1 MSHLAQSALF
11 IRGNRFQRRWIAFV
25 ACALTALLAATA
37 LRAQEAPPNAIGR
50 ITGPDLTVES
60 ASAAGSGLPS
70 TAPSIFVLPGSI
82 ITVHS
87 GQAQLEFFSGGRL
100 DICGPAKFT
109 VLESSGAFTVALN
122 FGKLRIQLPAATPLK
137 IYTPT
142 IVATPLDIGGGPRD
156 VTVGLDLQDS
166 LCVHPATGALQLE
179 SQFTG
184 EKIIAPENSEFFLAG
199 GKLAPVAGTPGSC
212 LCVAEQ
218 AVAAPPPVP
227 PSVAAISTKPIPLP
241 PPKPG
246 QTLPPSGAAT
256 PPDVDAP
263 PVTYAVPIET
273 PSPNLPKPAEPTPAV
288 APASK
293 TPPAEA
299 ETQQSPVYQVSSPA
313 MIYRAPSGL
322 EPSQPSVQTLLLVTQ
337 ARVQPDYDFH
347 GEVAPEFAAAMQ
359 NALGEKPATPASSAT
374 NNSSAAQPGA
384 AGSGTTS
391 APAGKKKGGFWS
403 KLKRVFGGS

>member
-1 MSHLAQSALF
+1 MSHLAQSVLSDAGEQL
-11 IRGNRFQRRWIAFV
+11 RRILVAFA
-25 ACALTALLAATA
+25 ACALMTLFSAAA
-37 LRAQEAPPNAIGR
+37 VRAQEAPPDAIGR

-60 ASAAGSGLPS
+60 ATAAGSGLPS
-70 TAPSIFVLPGSI
+70 TAPSIFVLPGSMV
-82 ITVHS
+82 TVHS

-142 IVATPLDIGGGPRD
+142 IIATPLDIGGGPRD

-166 LCVHPATGALQLE
+166 LCVHPTNGALQLE

-199 GKLAPVAGTPGSC
+199 GKLAPVPGTPGSC
-212 LCVAEQ
+212 QCAVEQ
-218 AVAAPPPVP
+218 PASATQPPAVPPTVAAT
-227 PSVAAISTKPIPLP
+227 STKPIPLP

-246 QTLPPSGAAT
+246 QTLPPGGAST

-273 PSPNLPKPAEPTPAV
+273 TSPNVPKPAEP
-288 APASK
+288 APAPK

-299 ETQQSPVYQVSSPA
+299 TAESAPIYQVSSPA

-322 EPSQPSVQTLLLVTQ
+322 APSQPSVETLLLVTQ
-337 ARVQPDYDFH
+337 ARVQPDYEFR
-347 GEVAPEFAAAMQ
+347 GEVAPEFVSAMQ
-359 NALGEKPATPASSAT
+359 NALGEKPATPAASAT
-374 NNSSAAQPGA
+374 NNSSATQPNA
-384 AGSGTTS
+384 ANSAAAS
-391 APAGKKKGGFWS
+391 APAEKKKGGFWS

>member
-1 MSHLAQSALF
+1 MSRAVQSGLSPTARPLLRASMAIAACVLAL
-11 IRGNRFQRRWIAFV
+11 
-25 ACALTALLAATA
+25 LLAAA
-37 LRAQEAPPNAIGR
+37 GVRAQEPPPNAIGR
-50 ITGPDLTVES
+50 ITGADLTVES
-60 ASAAGSGLPS
+60 ATAAGSGLPS
-70 TAPSIFVLPGSI
+70 NAPSIFVMPGSI
-82 ITVHS
+82 VTVHS
-87 GQAQLEFFSGGRL
+87 GQAQLTFFSGGQL

-142 IVATPLDIGGGPRD
+142 IIATPLDIGGGPRD

-212 LCVAEQ
+212 QCVREQ
-218 AVAAPPPVP
+218 TAAVPPAVP
-227 PSVAAISTKPIPLP
+227 PSVAAIATKPIPLP
-241 PPKPG
+241 QPKPG
-246 QTLPPSGAAT
+246 QTLPPSGGAT

-263 PVTYAVPIET
+263 PVTYAVPIT
-273 PSPNLPKPAEPTPAV
+273 TAPPDVSKPAEPTPAPAV
-288 APASK
+288 KNPPADTRTEHAPA
-293 TPPAEA
+293 
-299 ETQQSPVYQVSSPA
+299 YQVSSPA
-313 MIYRAPSGL
+313 MVYTAPAGL
-322 EPSQPSVQTLLLVTQ
+322 APSQPSVETLVLVTQ
-337 ARVQPDYDFH
+337 ARVQPEYEFH

-359 NALGEKPATPASSAT
+359 NALGEKPAPPATSATNYSSAT
-374 NNSSAAQPGA
+374 PPSTDNS
-384 AGSGTTS
+384 TD
-391 APAGKKKGGFWS
+391 APAPDEKKKSGFWS